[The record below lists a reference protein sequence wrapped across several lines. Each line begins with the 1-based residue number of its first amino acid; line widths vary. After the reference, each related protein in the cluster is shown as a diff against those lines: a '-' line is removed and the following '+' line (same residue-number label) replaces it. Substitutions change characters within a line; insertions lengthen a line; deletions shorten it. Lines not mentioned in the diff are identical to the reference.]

1 MVSENKLLSD
11 RQLFR
16 AGVLENVSIA
26 MMFAPFVA
34 ISCAGRFHM
43 LSLFLGIVLMIFYGL
58 YLYYI
63 SKRVYGSYEEVLI
76 NWHGKIGRLEG
87 IVYYFRFTLR
97 AALFLILLGEIITE
111 YMLVN
116 INKWI
121 IIISFFLVCLYASG
135 KSIIGRARLLEM
147 LFLWMVIPLILMAVF
162 SVNSVSVLGN
172 IDFKIPALS
181 QLFPDEALGILAGGY
196 GFLILVQSMELMLF
210 TADHAKNNTKI
221 NALKIVIWIGI
232 SVFVAYVFIVGILG
246 GRWVTSD
253 SKAAFNVMEAASFP
267 GEAINRLDYLVL
279 AFLMIGIFATVS
291 GYLFCARRILVCEFD
306 NKKEGLIKTI
316 IPITVAIMMVLLS
329 SPFSRGGMIAY
340 LIYGDFALSL
350 ILPIIVLRPRKVK
363 R

>member
-43 LSLFLGIVLMIFYGL
+43 LALFLGIVLMIFYGL

-63 SKRVYGSYEEVLI
+63 SSRVYGSYEEVLI
-76 NWHGKIGRLEG
+76 NWHGRIGRIEG
-87 IVYYFRFTLR
+87 VVYYFRFVLR
-97 AALFLILLGEIITE
+97 AALFLIILGEIITE

-116 INKWI
+116 INKWV
-121 IIISFFLVCLYASG
+121 IIISFLIVCLYASG

-147 LFLWMVIPLILMAVF
+147 LFLWMVIPLILMAVL
-162 SVNSVSVLGN
+162 SVNSVTVFGN

-181 QLFPDEALGILAGGY
+181 RLFPDEAWGVLAGGY

-232 SVFVAYVFIVGILG
+232 SVFVAYMFIVGILG
-246 GRWVTSD
+246 GRWVATD

-267 GEAINRLDYLVL
+267 GDAINRLDYLVL

-291 GYLFCARRILVCEFD
+291 GYLFCARRILSCEFN
-306 NKKEGLIKTI
+306 NKKESLIRI
-316 IPITVAIMMVLLS
+316 LIPITTAMMLVLLS
-329 SPFSRGGMIAY
+329 SPFSKSLILAY
-340 LIYGDFALSL
+340 LIYGDFALSI
-350 ILPIIVLRPRKVK
+350 ILPLLVLRPRKIK